1 MLGLSGFVVCLGR
14 TLLSILVSGGQ
25 EKLLNFGLLGGITPQ
40 AGTMSYVTILT
51 SLKSQNFL
59 CQPW

>member
-25 EKLLNFGLLGGITPQ
+25 EKLPNFGLLEGITPQ
-40 AGTMSYVTILT
+40 AGTVSNVTILT
-51 SLKSQNFL
+51 SLKSQNFVR
-59 CQPW
+59 QPW

>member
-51 SLKSQNFL
+51 SLKS
-59 CQPW
+59 